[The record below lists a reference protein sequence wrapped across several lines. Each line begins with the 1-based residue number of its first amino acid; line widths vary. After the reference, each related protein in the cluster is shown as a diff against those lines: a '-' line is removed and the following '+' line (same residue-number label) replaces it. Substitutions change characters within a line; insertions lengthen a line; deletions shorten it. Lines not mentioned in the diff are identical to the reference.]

1 MEKKIFQLLE
11 WMASKTGQ
19 LVLGSFI
26 LLSVVTFS
34 IFTIWDLAAKPF
46 SDVQNHAISVARD
59 YADIEVIDDVSIYN
73 GVETYFS
80 VQGKTSQGEMIAV
93 IIPEETNT
101 VYVYPMANGISKE
114 EAQAVATENGAG
126 EIEKS
131 VLGYRDAKPIWE
143 VKSGTAYYLVEF
155 ETGNFIKREGL

>member
-11 WMASKTGQ
+11 WIASKTGQ

-34 IFTIWDLAAKPF
+34 IFTIWDIAAKPF

-59 YADIEVIDDVSIYN
+59 YTDIEVVDDVSIYN
-73 GVETYFS
+73 GTETYFS
-80 VQGKTSQGEMIAV
+80 LQGKTSQGEMIAV

>member
-1 MEKKIFQLLE
+1 
-11 WMASKTGQ
+11 
-19 LVLGSFI
+19 
-26 LLSVVTFS
+26 
-34 IFTIWDLAAKPF
+34 
-46 SDVQNHAISVARD
+46 QNHAISVARD
-59 YADIEVIDDVSIYN
+59 YTDIEVVDDVSIYN
-73 GVETYFS
+73 GTETYFS
-80 VQGKTSQGEMIAV
+80 LQGKTSQGEMIAV

-101 VYVYPMANGISKE
+101 VYVYSMANGISKE

-155 ETGNFIKREGL
+155 ETG

>member
-34 IFTIWDLAAKPF
+34 IFTIWDIAAAPF
-46 SDVQNHAISVARD
+46 NNARSHAVAVATE
-59 YADIEVIDDVSIYN
+59 YADLQTVNDFSIYN
-73 GVETYFS
+73 GTETYFC
-80 VQGKTSQGEMIAV
+80 VFGVTSQGEMIAV

-101 VYVYPMANGISKE
+101 VYIYPMANGISKE